1 MKCCLRCPTKYKSS
15 TWNCEDSCK
24 MFRNEKKQIIEENK
38 HRKNAIEWAKQHKM
52 DDLTL
57 DVVQKRELGIPTRRV
72 YE

>member
-1 MKCCLRCPTKYKSS
+1 MSNNPS
-15 TWNCEDSCK
+15 
-24 MFRNEKKQIIEENK
+24 KQIKEENK
-38 HRKNAIEWAKQHKM
+38 HRKNAIEWAKQHKI

>member
-1 MKCCLRCPTKYKSS
+1 MKCCLRCSIKYRTGLWS
-15 TWNCEDSCK
+15 CEDSCK
-24 MFRNEKKQIIEENK
+24 QFQDEKKQLEEENA

-57 DVVQKRELGIPTRRV
+57 DIVQKRELGIPTRRT

>member
-1 MKCCLRCPTKYKSS
+1 MSNKPSKRTEALFEKSRRLH
-15 TWNCEDSCK
+15 K
-24 MFRNEKKQIIEENK
+24 EKVN
-38 HRKNAIEWAKQHKM
+38 RKNTLEWAKQHLI